1 MRSQLRI
8 LLAQKSDR
16 EGRTISLRELQRET
30 GVPISTVMG
39 MANNTIK
46 RVPLEELNDLCEYF
60 DCDVGDILK
69 RKTIIDLTDQ
79 SQRDLPEP
87 NEDLY

>member
-8 LLAQKSDR
+8 LLAAKEHR

-30 GVPISTVMG
+30 KVPISTVMG

-46 RVPLEELNDLCEYF
+46 RVPLDELNALCEYLN
-60 DCDVGDILK
+60 CDVGDILK
-69 RKTIIDLTDQ
+69 REEIAA
-79 SQRDLPEP
+79 
-87 NEDLY
+87 